1 MVTTAENSKRIAKNT
16 LLLYVRTLFGMIVGF
31 YTSRVLLKTLGV
43 EDLGIYNVVGGVVT
57 MFGFLSS
64 SLSGATQRYIT
75 VGLGYGDMLRLNK
88 LFSITLSI
96 HLVFAVIIIV
106 LAETIGL
113 WFLMN
118 KMQIPV
124 DRMNAALWVYQGSI
138 VTTVIMIISVPYKAA
153 IIAHER
159 MNIFA
164 YLSILETVLKLGILF
179 LLPCFSVD
187 NLILYAILIVISQLF
202 MRICYK
208 CYCNKYFEETMYN
221 WIWDKTLF
229 KEILVYT
236 GWTLNGN
243 LAVIGYTQ
251 GLNILLNLFF
261 SPVVNAA
268 RSIAVQVDAGVRV
281 FCSNF
286 QTALNPQL
294 TISYTQGNYAY
305 MHQLMVLS
313 SKFSCYLVL
322 FLSLPVIFEVTFIL
336 ECWLTVV
343 PDYTA
348 VFVRIILL
356 SSMLSAI
363 ANPIIISIHAT
374 GNIRYFQIVE
384 GSILLSIVPLSYLL
398 LKFTNVPP
406 QSVFWVHLVVEICA
420 QYARI
425 RIVLPQVHMSINRY
439 IKQVIY
445 PILAVGLLS
454 PILPYI
460 VYSQLPKHTLV
471 SFAIVSMICF
481 LSTGLSVY
489 FVGCTRDEKAMMKI
503 QMSKLYKKMKFT
515 RL

>member
-1 MVTTAENSKRIAKNT
+1 
-16 LLLYVRTLFGMIVGF
+16 
-31 YTSRVLLKTLGV
+31 
-43 EDLGIYNVVGGVVT
+43 
-57 MFGFLSS
+57 
-64 SLSGATQRYIT
+64 
-75 VGLGYGDMLRLNK
+75 
-88 LFSITLSI
+88 
-96 HLVFAVIIIV
+96 
-106 LAETIGL
+106 
-113 WFLMN
+113 
-118 KMQIPV
+118 
-124 DRMNAALWVYQGSI
+124 
-138 VTTVIMIISVPYKAA
+138 
-153 IIAHER
+153 
-159 MNIFA
+159 
-164 YLSILETVLKLGILF
+164 
-179 LLPCFSVD
+179 
-187 NLILYAILIVISQLF
+187 

-208 CYCNKYFEETMYN
+208 CYCNKYFEETMYH

-268 RSIAVQVDAGVRV
+268 RSIAVQIDAGVRV

-425 RIVLPQVHMSINRY
+425 RIVLPQVHMSINKY

-481 LSTGLSVY
+481 LSTALSVY